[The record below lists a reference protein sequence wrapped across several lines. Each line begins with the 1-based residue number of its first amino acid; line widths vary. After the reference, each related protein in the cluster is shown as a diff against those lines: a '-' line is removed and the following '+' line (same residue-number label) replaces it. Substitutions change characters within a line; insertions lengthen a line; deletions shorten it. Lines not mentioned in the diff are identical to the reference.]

1 MYPPPVCIWQLFLFF
16 SVLGTIYLYE
26 DTRGFVP
33 LERDL
38 ALSIGIKNKSL
49 LVLLLHYYIFPVRL
63 PIASLITSC

>member
-1 MYPPPVCIWQLFLFF
+1 MYPPPAASGSCFF
-16 SVLGTIYLYE
+16 FPGTIHLYE

-49 LVLLLHYYIFPVRL
+49 LVSPLHYYIFPARL
-63 PIASLITSC
+63 PIASLIALC